1 MRARNKERNIKTV
14 YLMLLRWLKLNYC
27 VSDGIALISL
37 HLHESVSIKIFFPH
51 NLAENVGRVNI
62 QIDRMYT

>member
-1 MRARNKERNIKTV
+1 MP
-14 YLMLLRWLKLNYC
+14 LRWLKLNCYY
-27 VSDGIALISL
+27 VLNGIALISL
-37 HLHESVSIKIFFPH
+37 HLHEDISIKTFFSR